1 MTLATIFKR
10 MRREWRLLMIL
21 LFAISLITGF
31 FALGPLY
38 IRSVT
43 EVDLRT
49 ALVSADEDALRI
61 TITRENELG
70 NEELEEV
77 RDELGGLVNSLDVY
91 KRADYTAPIPP
102 PGQAPGIV
110 GTAVCGFNFALGVDP
125 LQGVGGTPNC
135 YQPFA
140 FNTEDLARRVTVVQG
155 RLPERGPTP
164 EMLEPA
170 NWNAEGND
178 ELQQEL
184 QLGFYNRGE
193 VEAVVTRTVAEEA
206 DLEVGS
212 RFFIGYIIAQGQ
224 GALTRVKIV
233 GIVDINDIN
242 DSFWFGNNMFTRGAS
257 ISINNL
263 GQTRFDYGLAF
274 HPAAYEDW
282 IVPVL
287 PQTPRQVNTNYI
299 WRMGIDTSVID
310 TTNADQYSQA
320 IDRLQSNICGP
331 NDGSCVTT
339 GLTAIL
345 GDYEERVGEAEGPII
360 FLSGAILILML
371 YHLITTV
378 GLILQQQGKEW
389 STITSRGGSSVQLF
403 KLQSVTILV
412 LALIAFALG
421 PILSRGFM
429 YLMEY
434 FGPLADALDGVDI
447 GNVPIPP
454 RSIWLSLGAAVA
466 CVIVLSLPA
475 VPAAQQSLL
484 LLKQATS
491 RPPTRPAWT
500 KYWLDIVL
508 IVVGFAFIL
517 RLYMT
522 IDGDIGLLTNDLIA
536 APGNVIDLVANNA
549 TESGGL
555 KDPFN
560 LLAPALVLTGF
571 ALLWLRFFPILAGL
585 ISRITSRSNKLTTPL
600 AIWNVERDPNH
611 YAQLVLLLIGTLA
624 LGTASLGLQATRD
637 KGGWE
642 AAVEETGGAARVEL
656 NLSQGIL
663 ADEIPWSSF
672 DGVTGATGLLVQN
685 ASPVQE
691 ANSQGI
697 VNIIGLNPQEFAD
710 TFPEYASRVEALS
723 NVTDIERSGIVLR
736 EDASQLQVQVWS
748 ESIADEGIPEATV
761 ILRAYLQ
768 DANGVPFR
776 MTLEQPQI
784 ASVSDGGIVVDTGL
798 QPTLPDR
805 WITLSGNMPIS
816 GVAPYR
822 LWRVGF
828 ATQQGDVNSFSHTV
842 YMDFWQ
848 TVDADGTATP
858 IENQENLDLWAE
870 AIAERPYPGT
880 WESLNIERRQI
891 IGIENLELVDASVD
905 APVFDGEFA
914 MRVDYTISPIRNAV
928 TEPSIGINMHEVA
941 RIPVIVSDDF
951 ALAYRPRNSNLTDP
965 LQVGDQRDIQLNT
978 GVGTVNLGLNVV
990 DVIED
995 FPTLDE
1001 SVRENAFIIM
1011 PVNSSRLLLNQ
1022 VLLNRAEASVGN
1034 FTNVNQV
1041 WFEIVDRKPSAT
1053 FEAELD
1059 QIEAISAS
1067 RFAWDRFLEIQ
1078 REPLPSA
1085 VAGMLY
1091 AGFWVSLSLSLLDFA
1106 FYIAVTAKQRSFTF
1120 GVLRSLGWNSGNIWK
1135 LLLIE
1140 QITLVTPALIIGSVI
1155 GVGLAYLLLPFLV
1168 LVGSSTLQLPILK
1181 LLLLIAA
1188 MIGGFTFLLILTAL
1202 WLRRMSVNQVLRL
1215 GEE

>member
-1 MTLATIFKR
+1 MTLGTIFKR
-10 MRREWRLLMIL
+10 MRREWRLLAIL

-43 EVDLRT
+43 EVDLRHSLST
-49 ALVSADEDALRI
+49 ADEDDLRI

-70 NEELEEV
+70 NDELEII
-77 RDELGGLVNSLDVY
+77 RNDLGGLVNSLDSY
-91 KRADYTAPIPP
+91 KRADYTAPVPP
-102 PGQAPGIV
+102 PGQAPGQV

-125 LQGVGGTPNC
+125 LQGVAPTTNC

-140 FNTEDLARRVTVVQG
+140 FDEDKLAQRITVVEG
-155 RLPERGPTP
+155 RLPVRGPTP
-164 EMLEPA
+164 EMLDPA
-170 NWNAEGND
+170 AWNAEGND

-193 VEAVVTRTVAEEA
+193 VEAIVTRTVADEA

-212 RFFIGYIIAQGQ
+212 RFFIGFFIAQGQ

-233 GIVDINDIN
+233 GIVEINDPN
-242 DSFWFGNNMFTRGAS
+242 DSFWSGNNMFTRGAD

-282 IVPVL
+282 VVPVL

-299 WRMGIDTSVID
+299 WRMGINIGVID
-310 TTNADQYSQA
+310 TTNAKQYSQA
-320 IDRLQSNICGP
+320 ISRIQSSICGP

-339 GLTAIL
+339 GLTSIL
-345 GDYEERVGEAEGPII
+345 GDYEERVDDAEGPII

-389 STITSRGGSSVQLF
+389 STITSRGGSTVQLF

-412 LALIAFALG
+412 LALIAFAMG
-421 PILSRGFM
+421 PFLSRGFM

-434 FGPLADALDGVDI
+434 FGPLASVLDGVDI
-447 GNVPIPP
+447 GNVPIPA
-454 RSIWLSLGAAVA
+454 RSIWLSLGAAIA
-466 CVIVLSLPA
+466 CIIVLSLPA
-475 VPAAQQSLL
+475 IPAAQQSLL
-484 LLKQATS
+484 LLKQAAS

-500 KYWLDIVL
+500 KYWLDVVF
-508 IVVGFAFIL
+508 IVVGFAFMV
-517 RLYMT
+517 RLYLT
-522 IDGDIGLLTNDLIA
+522 IGGDFNVLINDVVA
-536 APGNVIDLVANNA
+536 APGHVIDLVANNA
-549 TESGGL
+549 TETGGL

-571 ALLWLRFFPILAGL
+571 ALFWLRLFPTLAGL
-585 ISRITSRSNKLTTPL
+585 ISRVTSRSNKLTAPL

-642 AAVEETGGAARVEL
+642 AAYEETGGSARVDL
-656 NLSQGIL
+656 DLSQGII
-663 ADEIPWSSF
+663 ADDIAWDNL
-672 DGVTGATGLLVQN
+672 DGVTGSTGVLLQ
-685 ASPVQE
+685 SSTPVQE
-691 ANSQGI
+691 SNSQGI
-697 VNIIGLNPQEFAD
+697 IQIVGLNPQEFAD
-710 TFPEYASRVEALS
+710 TFPEYASQVEKLTTI
-723 NVTDIERSGIVLR
+723 TDIERSGIVLR
-736 EDASQLQVQVWS
+736 DDAAQLQVQVWS
-748 ESIADEGIPEATV
+748 ESIGEDDIPEATV
-761 ILRAYLQ
+761 VLRAYLQ

-776 MTLEQPQI
+776 ITMEQPQL
-784 ASVSDGGIVVDTGL
+784 ATSGDGAEVDTGL
-798 QPTLPDR
+798 QPTPPGR

-842 YMDFWQ
+842 YLDYWQ
-848 TVDADGTATP
+848 TVDAEGTGTP
-858 IENQENLDLWAE
+858 VENQENIDLWAE

-880 WESLNIERRQI
+880 WENLNIERRQVT
-891 IGIENLELVDASVD
+891 GIENLELVGTDAET
-905 APVFDGEFA
+905 PVFDGDLA
-914 MRVDYTISPIRNAV
+914 MRIDYVVSPIRSSV
-928 TEPSIGINMHEVA
+928 TEPSIGINLHEVG

-951 ALAYRPRNSNLTDP
+951 ASQYELRGSSVTDP
-965 LQVGDQRDIQLNT
+965 LQPGDQRDIQLNI
-978 GVGTVNLGLNVV
+978 GVGTVNLGL
-990 DVIED
+990 DVID
-995 FPTLDE
+995 VIDSFPTLEE
-1001 SVRENAFIIM
+1001 SVRERAFIIM

-1022 VLLNRAEASVGN
+1022 VLINRAETAIGN
-1034 FTNVNQV
+1034 FTNVNQI
-1041 WFEIVDRKPSAT
+1041 WFSLEERNPTST

-1059 QIEAISAS
+1059 QIEGVSTTY
-1067 RFAWDRFLEIQ
+1067 FAWERFLEIQ

-1085 VAGMLY
+1085 VAGMLF

-1120 GVLRSLGWNSGNIWK
+1120 GVLRSLGWNSNNIWQ

-1155 GVGLAYLLLPFLV
+1155 GAGLAYLLLPFLS
-1168 LVGSSTLQLPILK
+1168 LVGNATFELPFIDLAILIVI
-1181 LLLLIAA
+1181 LIS
-1188 MIGGFTFLLILTAL
+1188 GFTILLILTAL

>member
-1 MTLATIFKR
+1 MTLGTIFKR

-49 ALVSADEDALRI
+49 ALASADEDSLRI

-70 NEELEEV
+70 NEELEQV
-77 RDELGGLVNSLDVY
+77 QDELGGLVNSLDVY
-91 KRADYTAPIPP
+91 KRADYTAPVPP
-102 PGQAPGIV
+102 PGQAPGVV

-125 LQGVGGTPNC
+125 LQGVGPTPNC

-140 FNTEDLARRVTVVQG
+140 FDIDNLAERVTVIEG

-164 EMLEPA
+164 EMLDPSQ
-170 NWNAEGND
+170 WNAEGND

-184 QLGFYNRGE
+184 QLGIYNRGE
-193 VEAVVTRTVAEEA
+193 VEAIVTRVVADEA

-212 RFFIGYIIAQGQ
+212 RFFIGFFLAQGQ

-233 GIVDINDIN
+233 GIVEINDLN
-242 DSFWFGNNMFTRGAS
+242 DSFWFGNNMFTRGAD
-257 ISINNL
+257 IPINNL

-274 HPAAYEDW
+274 HPAAFEDW
-282 IVPVL
+282 IVPIL
-287 PQTPRQVNTNYI
+287 PQVPRQVNTNYI
-299 WRMGIDTSVID
+299 WRMGIDSSVID
-310 TTNADQYSQA
+310 TTNAEQYSQA
-320 IDRLQSNICGP
+320 ITRLQSNICGP

-345 GDYEERVGEAEGPII
+345 GDYEERVSEAEGPII

-389 STITSRGGSSVQLF
+389 STITSRGGSTVQLF

-412 LALIAFALG
+412 LALVSFALG

-434 FGPLADALDGVDI
+434 FGPLANALDGVNI

-454 RSIWLSLGAAVA
+454 RSIWLSLGAAIA

-484 LLKQATS
+484 LLKQAAS

-500 KYWLDIVL
+500 KYWLDVVFI
-508 IVVGFAFIL
+508 IVGFAFLL

-522 IDGDIGLLTNDLIA
+522 IDGDISVLTNDLIA
-536 APGNVIDLVANNA
+536 APGHVIDLVANNA
-549 TESGGL
+549 NESGGL

-571 ALLWLRFFPILAGL
+571 ALLWLRFFPLLAGL
-585 ISRITSRSNKLTTPL
+585 ISRITSRSNKLTAPL
-600 AIWNVERDPNH
+600 AVWNVERDPNH

-642 AAVEETGGAARVEL
+642 TAVEETGGVARVDL
-656 NLSQGIL
+656 DLSQGIL
-663 ADEIPWSSF
+663 GDEIPWSNF
-672 DGVTGATGLLVQN
+672 DSVTGATGLLIQN
-685 ASPVQE
+685 SSPVQE
-691 ANSQGI
+691 VNSQGL
-697 VNIIGLNPQEFAD
+697 VKIIGLNPQEFAD
-710 TFPEYASRVEALS
+710 TFPEYASQVEALS
-723 NVTDIERSGIVLR
+723 DVTDIERSGIVLR
-736 EDASQLQVQVWS
+736 EDAAQLQVQVWS

-761 ILRAYLQ
+761 ILQAYLQ

-776 MTLEQPQI
+776 ITLQQPQV
-784 ASVSDGGIVVDTGL
+784 AVVNDSGTTIDTGL
-798 QPTLPDR
+798 QPTPPGR
-805 WITLSGNMPIS
+805 WVTLSGNMPIS
-816 GVAPYR
+816 GIAPYR

-828 ATQQGDVNSFSHTV
+828 ATQQGEVNSFSHTL
-842 YMDFWQ
+842 YMDLWQ
-848 TVDADGTATP
+848 TVDEEGTATA
-858 IENQENLDLWAE
+858 IDNQENLDLWTE

-891 IGIENLELVDASVD
+891 IGIETLELVGTDENT
-905 APVFDGEFA
+905 PVFDGNEA

-928 TEPSIGINMHEVA
+928 TEPSIGINMHEVG

-951 ALAYRPRNSNLTDP
+951 AIEYKPRGSTLNDP
-965 LQVGDQRDIQLNT
+965 LQPGDQRDIQLNI
-978 GVGTVNLGLNVV
+978 GVGTVNLGL
-990 DVIED
+990 DVIDIIDD

-1001 SVRENAFIIM
+1001 TVREHSFIIM
-1011 PVNSSRLLLNQ
+1011 PVNTSRLMLNQ
-1022 VLLNRAEASVGN
+1022 VLYNRAETSVAN

-1041 WFEIVDRKPSAT
+1041 WLNLEERKPT
-1053 FEAELD
+1053 TTLKDELD
-1059 QIEAISAS
+1059 QIEGVSS
-1067 RFAWDRFLEIQ
+1067 SFFAWDRFLEIQ

-1120 GVLRSLGWNSGNIWK
+1120 GVLRSIGWNSGNIWK
-1135 LLLIE
+1135 LLFIE
-1140 QITLVTPALIIGSVI
+1140 QVTLVTPALIIGSVI

-1168 LVGSSTLQLPILK
+1168 LVGSSTLQLPLLK
-1181 LLLLIAA
+1181 LFLLIAV